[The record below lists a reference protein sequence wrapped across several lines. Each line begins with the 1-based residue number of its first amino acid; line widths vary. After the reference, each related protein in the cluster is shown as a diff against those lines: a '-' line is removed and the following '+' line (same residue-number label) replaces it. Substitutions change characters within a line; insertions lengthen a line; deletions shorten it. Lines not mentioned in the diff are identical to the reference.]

1 MRLPSPPWL
10 CVNNG
15 GMGGLGSGY
24 KTQEPL
30 KAPSL
35 SRPGSA
41 DTDGDMAILSLSVET
56 SASAPG
62 QRHVGV
68 VSTNLQWALKHWVA
82 EPVVK
87 RRKGVLGE
95 DCNCYTSAMS
105 LTYVIY
111 QNFGKNY

>member
-1 MRLPSPPWL
+1 MS
-10 CVNNG
+10 
-15 GMGGLGSGY
+15 SGY
-24 KTQEPL
+24 KTQESL
-30 KAPSL
+30 KPPSL

-82 EPVVK
+82 EPVVE

-95 DCNCYTSAMS
+95 RRNRLLSA
-105 LTYVIY
+105 
-111 QNFGKNY
+111 NWN